1 MKYFT
6 IPRTSPT
13 LHKTA
18 LSIENRQ
25 HSCLLMNA
33 LPVSKNVANRQ
44 HPCLPSKKGRWHG
57 WYNFFACCTVFR
69 YSCLYNSETIPS
81 RDGGDCE
88 CVEAFTVA
96 LPSFQSLTPCTNPS
110 KTALS
115 HSLFVMP
122 TSIFTIRFHIR
133 TILFAFRRVRVCVC
147 FLVSHPCETMGTHAK
162 ASLPCL
168 PLPLHQSLLL
178 SLIFVKEHLSLA
190 LLAPPETSL

>member
-1 MKYFT
+1 MTQEQNCRRRYRGLSMTAVTGLSVLYYKSPPYKKT
-6 IPRTSPT
+6 APHHRCGLTLSINRLLLKPTQWNISPTSPRTNPS
-13 LHKTA
+13 KTA

-33 LPVSKNVANRQ
+33 LPVSQNVANRQ

-96 LPSFQSLTPCTNPS
+96 LPSFQSLTPCTNPP
-110 KTALS
+110 KTALY
-115 HSLFVMP
+115 HPLFVMP
-122 TSIFTIRFHIR
+122 TSVCADTLSNSHYPIRF
-133 TILFAFRRVRVCVC
+133 
-147 FLVSHPCETMGTHAK
+147 S
-162 ASLPCL
+162 
-168 PLPLHQSLLL
+168 
-178 SLIFVKEHLSLA
+178 
-190 LLAPPETSL
+190 